1 MRPIDKGRYFLGS
14 EAILRKGRGHSS
26 PPFIFKNIAS
36 TIIQFSILYYPTPI
50 PRPPHYP
57 YPMRLSPNYD
67 TILIFFANIPNFL
80 QHTSRSFPH
89 TWVFHFLPWS
99 NSGFNGR
106 SINTHRAFS
115 TKAHFLQRRPKKN
128 LSTIVLKILDRS
140 FSLMYSAFIMQRG
153 RDKITS
159 QSPTTVQRYSVKVNG
174 RVSSITIKSYLIG
187 LYLVL
192 NGYKGNS
199 HNFILQE
206 VQEIIT
212 EWDYH
217 HNRGISDY
225 VSQKMIERLL
235 EKRDLR
241 DYRAEILKMQEKA

>member
-1 MRPIDKGRYFLGS
+1 M
-14 EAILRKGRGHSS
+14 
-26 PPFIFKNIAS
+26 
-36 TIIQFSILYYPTPI
+36 
-50 PRPPHYP
+50 
-57 YPMRLSPNYD
+57 
-67 TILIFFANIPNFL
+67 
-80 QHTSRSFPH
+80 
-89 TWVFHFLPWS
+89 
-99 NSGFNGR
+99 
-106 SINTHRAFS
+106 
-115 TKAHFLQRRPKKN
+115 
-128 LSTIVLKILDRS
+128 
-140 FSLMYSAFIMQRG
+140 
-153 RDKITS
+153 
-159 QSPTTVQRYSVKVNG
+159 KVNG